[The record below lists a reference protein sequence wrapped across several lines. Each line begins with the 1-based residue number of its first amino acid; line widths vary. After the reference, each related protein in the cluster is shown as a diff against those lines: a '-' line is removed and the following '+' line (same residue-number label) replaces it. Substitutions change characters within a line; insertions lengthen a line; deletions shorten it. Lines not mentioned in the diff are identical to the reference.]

1 MKSSMALAV
10 ITILAAVF
18 SVVFAGI
25 SAYYARQANRTTG
38 FLEISARYGVKDVY
52 DISQMPEENT
62 IIPGKLFNAPPPII
76 RQDHGLHIDIRNTG
90 RYQEQVVKIGFTLE
104 NHERIEFQSPDP
116 QGIRRMPPEI
126 KHRLPF
132 TVSVG
137 GVTTILLG
145 VQYPGIRTIRANDRS
160 MVRDSPRNRVH
171 QDQKMT
177 DTLMPSKRT
186 WPLPGSAHGL
196 TTNGCRGSK

>member
-132 TVSVG
+132 TVQSG
-137 GVTTILLG
+137 ESRQFFWAFNIPEYE
-145 VQYPGIRTIRANDRS
+145 QYERMTEVWFETARETVSIKIR
-160 MVRDSPRNRVH
+160 
-171 QDQKMT
+171 K
-177 DTLMPSKRT
+177 
-186 WPLPGSAHGL
+186 
-196 TTNGCRGSK
+196 